1 VTSNVQFSVPSV
13 PLRMD
18 WNGWNNTGK
27 F

>member
-13 PLRMD
+13 RLRMD
-18 WNGWNNTGK
+18 WIGWNNTGK